1 MPHICALCAHASILR
16 MAPSYKL
23 FVFKRKS
30 EDIMLETLTVPAI
43 LTNNRVTV
51 QGLGAS
57 PLARTIDLHRN
68 DVYTVIFLM
77 SHGRCVMP

>member
-1 MPHICALCAHASILR
+1 M
-16 MAPSYKL
+16 
-23 FVFKRKS
+23 FVYEPKS
-30 EDIMLETLTVPAI
+30 EDIIFGIRSYRKAPRFPGQETLETLTVPAI